1 MLTIFRTKYMKI
13 ASLTED
19 LVYNEKKPAINILLE
34 TETTKEIRIVFKKGQ
49 LMKEHKTPFPII
61 VEIFNGA
68 IDFGV
73 NGIKQHL
80 TAGKLIAL
88 EGNVPHDLTATEDSI
103 VRLSLSK
110 KDKVERVQN
119 VETSLK

>member
-1 MLTIFRTKYMKI
+1 MKI
-13 ASLTED
+13 ASLNEN
-19 LVYNEKKPAINILLE
+19 LVYNEKKPAISILIE
-34 TETTKEIRIVFKKGQ
+34 TESSKEIRITFKKGQ

-61 VEIFNGA
+61 VEIFKGA

-73 NGIKQHL
+73 NGTKQHL
-80 TAGKLIAL
+80 KAGKLIAL
-88 EGNVPHDLTATEDSI
+88 EGDVPHDLIAVEDSI

-119 VETSLK
+119 VETSQN

>member
-1 MLTIFRTKYMKI
+1 MKI

>member
-1 MLTIFRTKYMKI
+1 MKI
-13 ASLTED
+13 ASLVED
-19 LVYNEKKPAINILLE
+19 LVYNEKKPTISILIE
-34 TETTKEIRIVFKKGQ
+34 TETSKEIRIAFKKGQ
-49 LMKEHKTPFPII
+49 LMKEHKTPFPIV
-61 VEIFNGA
+61 VEIFKGA

-73 NGIKQHL
+73 NGITQHL

-88 EGNVPHDLTATEDSI
+88 EGGVPHDLIAKEDSI

-119 VETSLK
+119 IETS